1 MLLNSYMLE
10 FALGVNKSLKIS
22 KEDIL
27 NDYYLINESRNIS
40 LIGRKEVFMGRAKF
54 GVFGDG
60 KELPQ
65 IAMSKFFNN
74 GDFRSG
80 YYRDQTFMMAID
92 QLDSNQFFAQ
102 LYAHTDIN
110 FDPHSGGRQMNCHF
124 GTRMLN
130 AQGDWKTLT
139 DIKNSASDVS
149 CVSGQMPRI
158 VGLGYASKL
167 FRNNNDLSDMHNFSI
182 NGNEVIFGTIG
193 DASTSEGHFWE
204 SINACGV
211 LQIPVVMSIWDDGY
225 GISVPSEY
233 HTTRNDLSKVLSG
246 FQRSSKKENGFE
258 IFTVK
263 AWDYEGLL
271 NAYSSAV
278 NFARK
283 EHVPSIIHVKDVTQP
298 QGHTTSGSHERYKSK
313 ERLQWEKDFCCIK
326 RMRSWIIKNNIA
338 DNKELDKIEKKA
350 LEKAKLARDI
360 SWKAYRKPIE
370 EDLSNAVAII
380 TRVAQNSPK
389 NKMEII
395 KIREDLSKTLQPI
408 KSDIYRSLKLV
419 QRVIRSENNIAKSY
433 LLNLISEFEKKY
445 FNHYSSHLYSESK
458 NSVSHISEVK
468 PTYDK
473 KSKLVDGREVINK
486 FFDITFKNN
495 PLVFAVGEDVG
506 MIGGVNQGFAGIQE
520 KYGKLR
526 ITDTGIRESSI
537 IGQGIGAAMRGLR
550 PIVEIQYL
558 DYVYWAIQTL
568 SDDLSTLHYRTKGGQ
583 KAPVI
588 IRTRG
593 HRLEGIWHS
602 GSPLGTLI
610 NSLRGIN
617 ILVPRNFV
625 EASGMYNTLLASDE
639 PGIIIEPLNAYRLKE
654 NLPNNLE
661 KVSVEF
667 GIPQIIRG
675 GTDITIVTYGS
686 MCRIV
691 LETATQLQEVGISC
705 EVIDVRTL
713 LPFDKKKVI
722 LESIKKTNRVV
733 FADEDV
739 SGGASAYMM
748 QSVIENQE
756 AYFHLD
762 SKPITIH
769 SKDHRPAY
777 STDGDYF
784 SKPNCE
790 EIFDKIYGLFNELN
804 PKAYPHLS

>member
-1 MLLNSYMLE
+1 MIESSLLID
-10 FALGVNKSLKIS
+10 KSLKIS
-22 KEDIL
+22 KEEML
-27 NDYYLINESRNIS
+27 NDYYLINESRNLS

-65 IAMSKFFNN
+65 IAMSKFFKN

-92 QLDSNQFFAQ
+92 QLNANQFFAQ

-110 FDPHSGGRQMNCHF
+110 FDPHSGGRQMNNHF

-130 AQGDWKTLT
+130 SSGKWKTLT
-139 DIKNSASDVS
+139 DMKNSASDVS

-167 FRNNNDLSDMHNFSI
+167 YRENKDLGKMHNFSI

-211 LQIPVVMSIWDDGY
+211 LQLPVVMSIWDDGY

-246 FQRSSKKENGFE
+246 FQRSSKNENGFE
-258 IFTVK
+258 LITVK

-271 NAYSSAV
+271 KAYSKAV
-278 NFARK
+278 KFAR
-283 EHVPSIIHVKDVTQP
+283 EDHVPSIIHVKEVTQP

-313 ERLQWEKDFCCIK
+313 ERLKWEEDFCCIK
-326 RMRSWIIKNNIA
+326 KMREWILKNKISDKETL
-338 DNKELDKIEKKA
+338 DNIEKKA
-350 LEKAKLARDI
+350 EEKAKNIRDK
-360 SWKAYRKPIE
+360 SWKDYRKNIE
-370 EDLSNAVAII
+370 DDFGDAMAII

-389 NKMEII
+389 NKKEII
-395 KIREDLSKTLQPI
+395 QVRDELSNTLQPI
-408 KSDIYRSLKLV
+408 KADIFKSLKFV
-419 QRVIRSENNIAKSY
+419 QRIIRTENNLAKPY
-433 LLNLISEFEKKY
+433 LLNLLKELEIKY
-445 FNHYSSHLYSESK
+445 KDQYSSHLYSESDESVK
-458 NSVSHISEVK
+458 NIDEIK

-473 KSKLVDGREVINK
+473 KPKLIDGREIINN
-486 FFDITFKNN
+486 FFNITFKNN

-520 KYGKLR
+520 KFGKLR

-602 GSPLGTLI
+602 GSPMGTLI

-617 ILVPRNFV
+617 VLVPRNFV
-625 EASGMYNTLLASDE
+625 DASGMYNTLLQSDE

-654 NLPNNLE
+654 NLPNNLDQ
-661 KVSVEF
+661 VRVEF
-667 GIPQIIRG
+667 GVPEVLMKG
-675 GTDITIVTYGS
+675 NDITIVTYGS

-691 LETATQLQEVGISC
+691 SEAAIQLSQIGISC

-713 LPFDKKKVI
+713 LPFDKKGII

-748 QSVIENQE
+748 QSVLENQD
-756 AYFHLD
+756 AYFYLD

-790 EIFDKIYGLFNELN
+790 LIFDKVYDLFNELD
-804 PKAYPHLS
+804 PKAYPPLR

>member
-1 MLLNSYMLE
+1 MIESNL
-10 FALGVNKSLKIS
+10 FIDKSLKVS
-22 KEDIL
+22 KEEIL
-27 NDYYLINESRNIS
+27 NDYYLINESRNLS

-65 IAMSKFFNN
+65 IAMSKFFRN

-92 QLDSNQFFAQ
+92 QLNANQFFAQ
-102 LYAHTDIN
+102 LYAHTDVN

-130 AQGDWKTLT
+130 SSGNWKTLT
-139 DIKNSASDVS
+139 DMKNSASDVS

-167 FRNNNDLSDMHNFSI
+167 YRENKDLGQMHNFSI

-246 FQRSSKKENGFE
+246 FQRSSKNENGFE
-258 IFTVK
+258 LITVK

-271 NAYSSAV
+271 KAYSKAV
-278 NFARK
+278 KVAR
-283 EHVPSIIHVKDVTQP
+283 EDHVPSIIHVKEVTQP

-313 ERLQWEKDFCCIK
+313 ERLKWEEDFCCIK
-326 RMRSWIIKNNIA
+326 KMREWILKNKISDKLTL
-338 DNKELDKIEKKA
+338 DNIEKKA
-350 LEKAKLARDI
+350 EERVKKIRDK
-360 SWKAYRKPIE
+360 SWKDYRKNIE
-370 EDLSNAVAII
+370 DDFGDAMTII

-389 NKMEII
+389 NKKEII
-395 KIREDLSKTLQPI
+395 QVRDELSNTLQPI
-408 KSDIYRSLKLV
+408 KADIFKSLKFV
-419 QRVIRSENNIAKSY
+419 QRIIRTENNLAKPY
-433 LLNLISEFEKKY
+433 LLSLINELEIKY
-445 FNHYSSHLYSESK
+445 KDQYSSHLYSESDKSVK
-458 NSVSHISEVK
+458 NIGEIK

-473 KSKLVDGREVINK
+473 KPKLIDGREIINN
-486 FFDITFKNN
+486 FFNITFKNN

-520 KYGKLR
+520 KFGKLR

-602 GSPLGTLI
+602 GSPMGTLI

-617 ILVPRNFV
+617 VLVPRNFV
-625 EASGMYNTLLASDE
+625 DASGMYNTLLQSDE

-654 NLPNNLE
+654 NLPNNLDQ
-661 KVSVEF
+661 VRVEF
-667 GIPQIIRG
+667 GIPEVLMKG
-675 GTDITIVTYGS
+675 NDITIVTYGS

-691 LETATQLQEVGISC
+691 SEAAIQLSQIGISC

-713 LPFDKKKVI
+713 LPFDKKGII

-748 QSVIENQE
+748 QSVLENQD
-756 AYFHLD
+756 AYFYLD

-790 EIFDKIYGLFNELN
+790 LIFDKVYDLFNELD
-804 PKAYPHLS
+804 PKAYPPLR

>member
-1 MLLNSYMLE
+1 MIESNL
-10 FALGVNKSLKIS
+10 FIDKSLKVS
-22 KEDIL
+22 KEEIL
-27 NDYYLINESRNIS
+27 NDYYLINESRNLS

-65 IAMSKFFNN
+65 IAMSKFFKN

-92 QLDSNQFFAQ
+92 QLNGNQFFAQ
-102 LYAHTDIN
+102 LYAHTDLD
-110 FDPHSGGRQMNCHF
+110 FDPHSGGRQMNNHF

-130 AQGDWKTLT
+130 SSGNWKTLT
-139 DIKNSASDVS
+139 DMKNSASDVS

-167 FRNNNDLSDMHNFSI
+167 YRENKDLSQMHNFSN

-211 LQIPVVMSIWDDGY
+211 LQLPVVMSIWDDGY

-246 FQRSSKKENGFE
+246 FQRSSKNENGFE
-258 IFTVK
+258 LITVK

-271 NAYSSAV
+271 KAYSKAV
-278 NFARK
+278 KFAR
-283 EHVPSIIHVKDVTQP
+283 EDHVPSIIHVKEVTQP

-313 ERLQWEKDFCCIK
+313 ERLKWEEDFCCIK
-326 RMRSWIIKNNIA
+326 KMREWILKNKISDKETL
-338 DNKELDKIEKKA
+338 DNIEKKA
-350 LEKAKLARDI
+350 EEKAKNIRDK
-360 SWKAYRKPIE
+360 SWKDYRKNIE
-370 EDLSNAVAII
+370 DDFGDAMAII

-389 NKMEII
+389 NKKEII
-395 KIREDLSKTLQPI
+395 QVRDELSNTLQPI
-408 KSDIYRSLKLV
+408 KADIFKSLKFV
-419 QRVIRSENNIAKSY
+419 QRIIRTENNLAKPY
-433 LLNLISEFEKKY
+433 LLNLINELEIKY
-445 FNHYSSHLYSESK
+445 KDQYSSHLYSESDKSVK
-458 NSVSHISEVK
+458 NIGEIK

-473 KSKLVDGREVINK
+473 KPKLIDGREIINN
-486 FFDITFKNN
+486 FFNITFKNN

-602 GSPLGTLI
+602 GSPMGTLI

-617 ILVPRNFV
+617 VLVPRNFV
-625 EASGMYNTLLASDE
+625 EASGMYNTLLQSDE

-654 NLPNNLE
+654 NLPNNLDQ
-661 KVSVEF
+661 VRVEF
-667 GIPQIIRG
+667 GVPEVLMKG
-675 GTDITIVTYGS
+675 SDITIVTYGS

-691 LETATQLQEVGISC
+691 SEAAIQLSQIGISC

-713 LPFDKKKVI
+713 LPFDKKGII

-748 QSVIENQE
+748 QSVLENQD
-756 AYFHLD
+756 AYFYLD

-790 EIFDKIYGLFNELN
+790 LIFDKVYDLFNELD
-804 PKAYPHLS
+804 PKAYPPLR

>member
-1 MLLNSYMLE
+1 
-10 FALGVNKSLKIS
+10 
-22 KEDIL
+22 
-27 NDYYLINESRNIS
+27 
-40 LIGRKEVFMGRAKF
+40 MGRAKF

-65 IAMSKFFNN
+65 IAMSKFFRN

-92 QLDSNQFFAQ
+92 QLNANQFFAQ
-102 LYAHTDIN
+102 LYAHTDVN

-130 AQGDWKTLT
+130 SSGNWKTLT
-139 DIKNSASDVS
+139 DMKNSASDVS

-167 FRNNNDLSDMHNFSI
+167 YRENKDLGQMHNFSI

-246 FQRSSKKENGFE
+246 FQRSSKNENGFE
-258 IFTVK
+258 LITVK

-271 NAYSSAV
+271 KAYSKAV
-278 NFARK
+278 KVAR
-283 EHVPSIIHVKDVTQP
+283 EDHVPSIIHVKEVTQP

-313 ERLQWEKDFCCIK
+313 ERLKWEEDFCCIK
-326 RMRSWIIKNNIA
+326 KMREWILKNKISDKVTL
-338 DNKELDKIEKKA
+338 DNIEKKA
-350 LEKAKLARDI
+350 EERVKNIRDK
-360 SWKAYRKPIE
+360 SWKDYRKNIE
-370 EDLSNAVAII
+370 DDFGDAMTII

-389 NKMEII
+389 NKKEII
-395 KIREDLSKTLQPI
+395 QVRDELSNTLQPI
-408 KSDIYRSLKLV
+408 KADIFKSLKFV
-419 QRVIRSENNIAKSY
+419 QRIIRTENNLAKPY
-433 LLNLISEFEKKY
+433 LLNLINELEIKY
-445 FNHYSSHLYSESK
+445 KDQYSSHLYSESDKSVK
-458 NSVSHISEVK
+458 NIGEIK

-473 KSKLVDGREVINK
+473 KPKLIDGREIINN
-486 FFDITFKNN
+486 FFNITFKNN

-520 KYGKLR
+520 KFGKLR

-602 GSPLGTLI
+602 GSPMGTLI

-617 ILVPRNFV
+617 VLVPRNFV
-625 EASGMYNTLLASDE
+625 DASGMYNTLLQSDE

-654 NLPNNLE
+654 NLPNNLDQ
-661 KVSVEF
+661 VRVEF
-667 GIPQIIRG
+667 GIPEVLMKG
-675 GTDITIVTYGS
+675 NDITIVTYGS

-691 LETATQLQEVGISC
+691 SEAAIQLSQIGISC

-713 LPFDKKKVI
+713 LPFDKKGII

-748 QSVIENQE
+748 QSVLENHD
-756 AYFHLD
+756 AYFYLD

-790 EIFDKIYGLFNELN
+790 LIFDKVYDLFNELD
-804 PKAYPHLS
+804 PKAYPPLR

>member
-1 MLLNSYMLE
+1 MIESNL
-10 FALGVNKSLKIS
+10 FVDKSLKIS
-22 KEDIL
+22 KEEIL
-27 NDYYLINESRNIS
+27 QDYYLINESRHLS

-92 QLDSNQFFAQ
+92 QLNANQFFAQ

-130 AQGDWKTLT
+130 SSGDWKTLT
-139 DIKNSASDVS
+139 DMKNSASDVS

-167 FRNNNDLSDMHNFSI
+167 YRENKDLGQMQNFSI

-258 IFTVK
+258 LFTVK

-271 NAYSSAV
+271 KAYSKAV
-278 NFARK
+278 KVAR
-283 EHVPSIIHVKDVTQP
+283 EDHVPSIIHVKDVTQP

-313 ERLQWEKDFCCIK
+313 ERLEWEKDFCCIK
-326 RMRSWIIKNNIA
+326 KMREWILENKISDAKSL
-338 DNKELDKIEKKA
+338 DNIEKKA
-350 LEKAKLARDI
+350 EEKVKNIRDK
-360 SWKAYRKPIE
+360 SWKDYRKNIE
-370 EDLSNAVAII
+370 EDFNDAIAII

-389 NKMEII
+389 NKKEII
-395 KIREDLSKTLQPI
+395 EVRDNLSNTLQPI
-408 KSDIYRSLKLV
+408 KADVFKSLKFI
-419 QRVIRSENNIAKSY
+419 QRIIRTENNLAKPY
-433 LLNLISEFEKKY
+433 LLNLINELEKKY
-445 FNHYSSHLYSESK
+445 NDQYSSHLYSESLESVK
-458 NSVSHISEVK
+458 NIKEIE
-468 PTYDK
+468 PTYDNNP
-473 KSKLVDGREVINK
+473 KLVDGREIINN
-486 FFDITFKNN
+486 FFDTTFKNN

-568 SDDLSTLHYRTKGGQ
+568 SDDLSTLQYRTKGGQ

-602 GSPLGTLI
+602 GSPMGTLI

-617 ILVPRNFV
+617 VLVPRNFV
-625 EASGMYNTLLASDE
+625 EASGMYNTLLQSDE

-654 NLPNNLE
+654 NLPNNLD
-661 KVSVEF
+661 KVRVEF
-667 GIPQIIRG
+667 GVPEVLIKG
-675 GTDITIVTYGS
+675 NDITIVTYGS

-691 LETATQLQEVGISC
+691 SEVAVQLSQIGISC
-705 EVIDVRTL
+705 EVIDARTL
-713 LPFDKKKVI
+713 LPFDKKGII

-748 QSVIENQE
+748 QSVLENQD
-756 AYFHLD
+756 AYFYLD

-790 EIFDKIYGLFNELN
+790 LIFDRVYDLFNELD
-804 PKAYPHLS
+804 PKAFPPLK

>member
-1 MLLNSYMLE
+1 MIETNL
-10 FALGVNKSLKIS
+10 FIDKSLKIS
-22 KEDIL
+22 KEEIL
-27 NDYYLINESRNIS
+27 NDYYLINESRHLS
-40 LIGRKEVFMGRAKF
+40 LTGRKEVFMGRAKF

-65 IAMSKFFNN
+65 IAMSKFFRN

-92 QLDSNQFFAQ
+92 LVNANQFFAQ
-102 LYAHTDIN
+102 LYAHTDIQ
-110 FDPHSGGRQMNCHF
+110 FDPHSAGRQMNCHF

-130 AQGDWKTLT
+130 SSGKWKTLT
-139 DIKNSASDVS
+139 DLKNSASDIS
-149 CVSGQMPRI
+149 CVSGQLPRL

-167 FRNNNDLSDMHNFSI
+167 YRNNKNLSGMENFSI

-211 LQIPVVMSIWDDGY
+211 LQLPVVMAIWDDGY

-258 IFTVK
+258 LFTVK

-271 NAYSSAV
+271 KAYSKAV
-278 NFARK
+278 KVAR
-283 EHVPSIIHVKDVTQP
+283 EDHVPSIIHVKEVTQP

-313 ERLQWEKDFCCIK
+313 DRLQWEKDFCCIK
-326 RMRSWIIKNNIA
+326 KMREWIL
-338 DNKELDKIEKKA
+338 DNKISSEDVLDKIEKKA
-350 LEKAKLARDI
+350 EDKAKTTRDK
-360 SWKAYRKPIE
+360 SWKDYRLDIE
-370 EDLSNAVAII
+370 SDLSDALTII

-389 NKMEII
+389 NKKEII
-395 KIREDLSKTLQPI
+395 QVRDELSNTLQPI
-408 KSDIYRSLKLV
+408 KADIFKSLKFI
-419 QRVIRSENNIAKSY
+419 QRIIRTENNLAKPY
-433 LLNLISEFEKKY
+433 LINLIKELELKY
-445 FNHYSSHLYSESK
+445 SDQYSSHLYSESDESIINIK
-458 NSVSHISEVK
+458 EIK
-468 PTYDK
+468 PTYDREP
-473 KSKLVDGREVINK
+473 KLVDGREVINN
-486 FFDITFKNN
+486 FFNITFEKN

-506 MIGGVNQGFAGIQE
+506 MIGGVNQGFAGIQ
-520 KYGKLR
+520 KKFGKLR

-568 SDDLSTLHYRTKGGQ
+568 SDDLSTLHYRTRGGQ

-602 GSPLGTLI
+602 GSPMGTLI

-617 ILVPRNFV
+617 VLVPRNFV
-625 EASGMYNTLLASDE
+625 EASGMYNTLLESDE

-654 NLPNNLE
+654 NLPNNLD
-661 KVSVEF
+661 KIKVEF
-667 GIPQIIRG
+667 GVPEVLSKG
-675 GTDITIVTYGS
+675 NDITIVTYGS

-691 LETATQLQEVGISC
+691 SEAALQLSQIGISC

-713 LPFDKKKVI
+713 LPFDKKNVI
-722 LESIKKTNRVV
+722 LDSIKKTNRVV

-748 QSVIENQE
+748 QAVLENQD
-756 AYFHLD
+756 AYFYLD

-790 EIFDKIYGLFNELN
+790 LIFDKIYEIFNELN
-804 PKAYPHLS
+804 PRAYPTLK

>member
-1 MLLNSYMLE
+1 MFKFDIN
-10 FALGVNKSLKIS
+10 VNKSLKIS
-22 KEDIL
+22 KKDIL

-65 IAMSKFFNN
+65 IAMSKFFQN

-102 LYAHTDIN
+102 LYAHTDTS

-130 AQGDWKTLT
+130 EKGDWKTLT
-139 DIKNSASDVS
+139 DMKNSASDVS

-167 FRNNNDLSDMHNFSI
+167 FRSNKELSQMHNFSN

-246 FQRSSKKENGFE
+246 FQRSSKNDKGFE
-258 IFTVK
+258 LFTVK
-263 AWDYEGLL
+263 AWDYQGLL
-271 NAYSSAV
+271 NAYSKAV
-278 NFARK
+278 KFAR
-283 EHVPSIIHVKDVTQP
+283 EDHVPSIIHVKEVTQP

-326 RMRSWIIKNNIA
+326 KMREWIIENKISDNN
-338 DNKELDKIEKKA
+338 ELDKIEKRA
-350 LEKAKLARDI
+350 LDNAKSARDT
-360 SWKAYRKPIE
+360 SWKQYREPIE
-370 EDLSNAVAII
+370 QDLNDANAII

-395 KIREDLSKTLQPI
+395 RERENMLNTLQPL
-408 KSDIYRSLKLV
+408 KSDIFKSLKFV
-419 QRVIRSENNIAKSY
+419 QRIIRSENNIAKGY
-433 LLNLISEFEKKY
+433 LLNLINELEKKY
-445 FNHYSSHLYSESK
+445 FNHYSSHLYSESQMSVK
-458 NSVSHISEVK
+458 NIKEVR

-473 KSKLVDGREVINK
+473 ESNLIDGREIINN
-486 FFDITFKNN
+486 FFDITFNNN

-506 MIGGVNQGFAGIQE
+506 MIGGVNQGFAGIQK
-520 KYGKLR
+520 KYGDLR

-625 EASGMYNTLLASDE
+625 EAAGMYNTLLLSDE
-639 PGIIIEPLNAYRLKE
+639 PGIIIEPLNSYRLKE
-654 NLPNNLE
+654 NLPNNLD

-667 GIPQIIRG
+667 GVPEVIKNG
-675 GTDITIVTYGS
+675 NDITIVTYGS

-691 LETATQLQEVGISC
+691 LEASKQLEEVGISC

-713 LPFDKKKVI
+713 LPFDKTNKI
-722 LESIKKTNRVV
+722 QDSIKKTNRVV

-739 SGGASAYMM
+739 SGGASAFMM
-748 QSVIENQE
+748 QSVLENQDG
-756 AYFHLD
+756 YFYLD

-790 EIFDKIYGLFNELN
+790 EIFDKVYRLFNELN
-804 PKAYPHLS
+804 PKAYPSLN

>member
-1 MLLNSYMLE
+1 MIESNL
-10 FALGVNKSLKIS
+10 FIDKSLKVS
-22 KEDIL
+22 KEEIL
-27 NDYYLINESRNIS
+27 NDYYLINESRNLS

-65 IAMSKFFNN
+65 IAMSKFFRN

-92 QLDSNQFFAQ
+92 QLNANQFFAQ
-102 LYAHTDIN
+102 LYAHTDVN

-130 AQGDWKTLT
+130 SSGNWKTLT
-139 DIKNSASDVS
+139 DMKNSASDVS

-167 FRNNNDLSDMHNFSI
+167 YRENKDLGQMHNFSI

-246 FQRSSKKENGFE
+246 FQRSSKNENGFE
-258 IFTVK
+258 LITVK

-271 NAYSSAV
+271 KAYSKAV
-278 NFARK
+278 KVAR
-283 EHVPSIIHVKDVTQP
+283 EDHVPSIIHVKEVTQP

-313 ERLQWEKDFCCIK
+313 ERLKWEEDFCCIK
-326 RMRSWIIKNNIA
+326 KMREWILKNKISDKVTL
-338 DNKELDKIEKKA
+338 DNIEKKA
-350 LEKAKLARDI
+350 EERVKNIRDK
-360 SWKAYRKPIE
+360 SWKDYRKNIE
-370 EDLSNAVAII
+370 DDFGDAMTII

-389 NKMEII
+389 NKKEII
-395 KIREDLSKTLQPI
+395 QVRDELSNTLQPI
-408 KSDIYRSLKLV
+408 KADIFKSLKFV
-419 QRVIRSENNIAKSY
+419 QRIIRTENNLAKPY
-433 LLNLISEFEKKY
+433 LLNLINELEIKY
-445 FNHYSSHLYSESK
+445 KDQYSSHLYSESDKSVK
-458 NSVSHISEVK
+458 NIGEIK

-473 KSKLVDGREVINK
+473 KPKLIDGREIINN
-486 FFDITFKNN
+486 FFNITFKNN

-520 KYGKLR
+520 KFGKLR

-602 GSPLGTLI
+602 GSPMGTLI

-617 ILVPRNFV
+617 VLVPRNFV
-625 EASGMYNTLLASDE
+625 DASGMYNTLLQSDE

-654 NLPNNLE
+654 NLPNNLDQ
-661 KVSVEF
+661 VRVEF
-667 GIPQIIRG
+667 GIPEVLMKG
-675 GTDITIVTYGS
+675 NDITIVTYGS

-691 LETATQLQEVGISC
+691 SEAAIQLSQIGISC

-713 LPFDKKKVI
+713 LPFDKKGII

-748 QSVIENQE
+748 QSVLENHD
-756 AYFHLD
+756 AYFYLD

-790 EIFDKIYGLFNELN
+790 LIFDKVYDLFNELD
-804 PKAYPHLS
+804 PKAYPPLR

>member
-1 MLLNSYMLE
+1 MIESNL
-10 FALGVNKSLKIS
+10 FIDKSLKIS
-22 KEDIL
+22 KEEIL
-27 NDYYLINESRNIS
+27 NDYYLINESRNLS

-65 IAMSKFFNN
+65 IAMSKFFRN

-92 QLDSNQFFAQ
+92 QLNANQFFAQ
-102 LYAHTDIN
+102 LYAHTDVN

-130 AQGDWKTLT
+130 SSGNWKTLT
-139 DIKNSASDVS
+139 DMKNSASDVS

-167 FRNNNDLSDMHNFSI
+167 YRENKDLGQMHNFSI

-246 FQRSSKKENGFE
+246 FQRSSKNENGFE
-258 IFTVK
+258 LITVK

-271 NAYSSAV
+271 KAYSKAV
-278 NFARK
+278 KVAR
-283 EHVPSIIHVKDVTQP
+283 EDHVPSIIHVKEVTQP

-313 ERLQWEKDFCCIK
+313 ERLKWEEDFCCIK
-326 RMRSWIIKNNIA
+326 KMREWILKNKISDKLTL
-338 DNKELDKIEKKA
+338 DNIEKKA
-350 LEKAKLARDI
+350 EERVKKIRDK
-360 SWKAYRKPIE
+360 SWKDYRKNIE
-370 EDLSNAVAII
+370 DDFGDAMTII

-389 NKMEII
+389 NKKEII
-395 KIREDLSKTLQPI
+395 QVRDELSNTLQPI
-408 KSDIYRSLKLV
+408 KADIFKSLKFV
-419 QRVIRSENNIAKSY
+419 QRIIRTENNLAKPY
-433 LLNLISEFEKKY
+433 LLNLINELEIKY
-445 FNHYSSHLYSESK
+445 KDQYSSHLYSESDKSVK
-458 NSVSHISEVK
+458 NIGEIK

-473 KSKLVDGREVINK
+473 KPKLIDGREIINN
-486 FFDITFKNN
+486 FFNITFKNN

-520 KYGKLR
+520 KFGKLR

-602 GSPLGTLI
+602 GSPMGTLI

-617 ILVPRNFV
+617 VLVPRNFV
-625 EASGMYNTLLASDE
+625 DASGMYNTLLQSDE

-654 NLPNNLE
+654 NLPNNLDQ
-661 KVSVEF
+661 VRVEF
-667 GIPQIIRG
+667 GIPEVLMKG
-675 GTDITIVTYGS
+675 NDITIVTYGS

-691 LETATQLQEVGISC
+691 SEAAIQLSQIGISC

-713 LPFDKKKVI
+713 LPFDKKGII

-748 QSVIENQE
+748 QSVLEKQD
-756 AYFHLD
+756 AYFYLD

-790 EIFDKIYGLFNELN
+790 LIFDKVYDLFNELD
-804 PKAYPHLS
+804 PKAYPPLR

>member
-1 MLLNSYMLE
+1 MIDSNLT
-10 FALGVNKSLKIS
+10 VNKSLKIS
-22 KEDIL
+22 KEEIL
-27 NDYYLINESRNIS
+27 KDYYLINESRNLS

-65 IAMSKFFNN
+65 IAMSKFFKN

-92 QLDSNQFFAQ
+92 QLNASQFFAQ
-102 LYAHTDIN
+102 LYAHADIN

-130 AQGDWKTLT
+130 DNGDWKTQT
-139 DIKNSASDVS
+139 DMKNSASDIS

-167 FRNNNDLSDMHNFSI
+167 YRENKNLSNMPNFSI

-211 LQIPVVMSIWDDGY
+211 LQIPVIMSIWDDGY

-246 FQRSSKKENGFE
+246 FQRSSNKENGFE
-258 IFTVK
+258 LFTVK
-263 AWDYEGLL
+263 AWDYVGLL
-271 NAYSSAV
+271 DAYSKAEKL
-278 NFARK
+278 ARN

-313 ERLQWEKDFCCIK
+313 ERLQWEEDFCCIK
-326 RMRSWIIKNNIA
+326 KMREWIIENNFSN
-338 DNKELDKIEKKA
+338 NKELDEIEKNA
-350 LEKAKLARDI
+350 LNKSKELRDK
-360 SWKAYRKPIE
+360 SWKNYRKSIE
-370 EDLSNAVAII
+370 GDLNDAMVIL
-380 TRVAQNSPK
+380 TRIAQNSPK
-389 NKMEII
+389 NKKEII
-395 KIREDLSKTLQPI
+395 DVRDQLSKTIQPL
-408 KSDIYRSLKLV
+408 KSDIFKSLKYA
-419 QRVIRSENNIAKSY
+419 QRIIRNENNISKNY
-433 LLNLISEFEKKY
+433 LLNLIEELKNKY
-445 FNHYSSHLYSESK
+445 KIQYSSHLYSES
-458 NSVSHISEVK
+458 NFSVDKIKEVK
-468 PTYDK
+468 PLYPTQN
-473 KSKLVDGREVINK
+473 KLVDGREVINK
-486 FFDITFKNN
+486 FFDITFSNN

-506 MIGGVNQGFAGIQE
+506 AIGGVNQGFAGIQK

-537 IGQGIGAAMRGLR
+537 IGQGIGAALRGLR

-558 DYVYWAIQTL
+558 DYVYWALQTL
-568 SDDLSTLHYRTKGGQ
+568 SDDLSTLQYRTKGGQ

-602 GSPLGTLI
+602 GSPMGTLI

-625 EASGMYNTLLASDE
+625 EASGMYNTLLLSDE
-639 PGIIIEPLNAYRLKE
+639 PGIVIEPLNAYRLKE
-654 NLPNNLE
+654 NLPENLDN
-661 KVSVEF
+661 VAVEF
-667 GIPQIIRG
+667 GVPEILREG
-675 GTDITIVTYGS
+675 KDITVVTYGS
-686 MCRIV
+686 MCKIV
-691 LETATQLQEVGISC
+691 LEAASQLNEIGISC
-705 EVIDVRTL
+705 EIIDVRSL
-713 LPFDKKKVI
+713 IPFDKNKMIV
-722 LESIKKTNRVV
+722 ESIKKTNRVV

-748 QSVIENQE
+748 QSVIENQD
-756 AYFHLD
+756 AYFYLD
-762 SKPITIH
+762 SKPLTIH
-769 SKDHRPAY
+769 SNDHRPAY

-790 EIFDKIYGLFNELN
+790 SVFEKIYLLFNELN
-804 PKAYPHLS
+804 PKAFPSLN

>member
-1 MLLNSYMLE
+1 MIESNL
-10 FALGVNKSLKIS
+10 FIDKSLKLS
-22 KEDIL
+22 KEEIL
-27 NDYYLINESRNIS
+27 NDYYLINESRNLS

-65 IAMSKFFNN
+65 IAMSKFFRN

-92 QLDSNQFFAQ
+92 QLNANQFFAQ
-102 LYAHTDIN
+102 LYAHTDVN

-130 AQGDWKTLT
+130 SSGNWKTLT
-139 DIKNSASDVS
+139 DMKNSASDVS

-167 FRNNNDLSDMHNFSI
+167 YRENKDLGQMHNFSI

-246 FQRSSKKENGFE
+246 FQRSSKDENGFE
-258 IFTVK
+258 LITVK

-271 NAYSSAV
+271 KAYSKAV
-278 NFARK
+278 KVAR
-283 EHVPSIIHVKDVTQP
+283 EDHVPSIIHVKEVTQP

-313 ERLQWEKDFCCIK
+313 ERLKWEEDFCCIK
-326 RMRSWIIKNNIA
+326 KMREWILKNKIA
-338 DNKELDKIEKKA
+338 DKVTLDNIEKKA
-350 LEKAKLARDI
+350 EEKVKNTRDK
-360 SWKAYRKPIE
+360 SWKDYRKNIE
-370 EDLSNAVAII
+370 DDYSDAIAII

-389 NKMEII
+389 NKKEII
-395 KIREDLSKTLQPI
+395 KVRDELSNTLQPL
-408 KSDIYRSLKLV
+408 KADIFKSLKFV
-419 QRVIRSENNIAKSY
+419 QRIIRTENNLAKPY
-433 LLNLISEFEKKY
+433 LLNLINELEIKY
-445 FNHYSSHLYSESK
+445 KDQYSSHLYSESDKSVK
-458 NSVSHISEVK
+458 NIGEIK

-473 KSKLVDGREVINK
+473 KPKLIDGREIINN
-486 FFDITFKNN
+486 FFNITFKNN

-520 KYGKLR
+520 KFGKLR

-602 GSPLGTLI
+602 GSPMGTLI

-617 ILVPRNFV
+617 VLVPRNFV
-625 EASGMYNTLLASDE
+625 DASGMYNTLLQSDE

-654 NLPNNLE
+654 NLPNNLDQ
-661 KVSVEF
+661 VRVEF
-667 GIPQIIRG
+667 GIPEVLMKG
-675 GTDITIVTYGS
+675 NDITIVTYGS

-691 LETATQLQEVGISC
+691 SEAAIQLSQIGISC

-713 LPFDKKKVI
+713 LPFDKKGII

-748 QSVIENQE
+748 QSVLENQD
-756 AYFHLD
+756 AYFYLD

-790 EIFDKIYGLFNELN
+790 LIFDKVYDLFNEID
-804 PKAYPHLS
+804 PKAYPPLR

>member
-1 MLLNSYMLE
+1 MIESGLLID
-10 FALGVNKSLKIS
+10 KSLKIS
-22 KEDIL
+22 KEEML
-27 NDYYLINESRNIS
+27 NDYYLINESRNLS

-65 IAMSKFFNN
+65 IAMSKFFKN

-92 QLDSNQFFAQ
+92 QLNANQFFAQ

-110 FDPHSGGRQMNCHF
+110 FDPHSGGRQMNNHF

-130 AQGDWKTLT
+130 SSGNWKTLT
-139 DIKNSASDVS
+139 DMKNSASDVS

-167 FRNNNDLSDMHNFSI
+167 YRENKDLGQMHNFSI

-211 LQIPVVMSIWDDGY
+211 LQLPVVMSIWDDGY

-246 FQRSSKKENGFE
+246 FQRSSKDENGFE
-258 IFTVK
+258 LITVK

-271 NAYSSAV
+271 KAYSKAV
-278 NFARK
+278 TFAR
-283 EHVPSIIHVKDVTQP
+283 EDHVPSIIHVKEVTQP

-313 ERLQWEKDFCCIK
+313 ERLKWEEDFCCIK
-326 RMRSWIIKNNIA
+326 KMREWILKNKISDKETL
-338 DNKELDKIEKKA
+338 DNIEKRAK
-350 LEKAKLARDI
+350 EKAKNIRDK
-360 SWKAYRKPIE
+360 SWKDYRKNIE
-370 EDLSNAVAII
+370 DDFGDAVAII

-389 NKMEII
+389 NKKEII
-395 KIREDLSKTLQPI
+395 QVRDDLSNTLQPI
-408 KSDIYRSLKLV
+408 KADIFKSLKFV
-419 QRVIRSENNIAKSY
+419 QRIIRTENNLAKPY
-433 LLNLISEFEKKY
+433 LLNLIKELEIKY
-445 FNHYSSHLYSESK
+445 KDQYSSHLYSESDESTK
-458 NSVSHISEVK
+458 NIGEIK

-473 KSKLVDGREVINK
+473 KPKLIDGREIINN
-486 FFDITFKNN
+486 FFNITFKNN

-520 KYGKLR
+520 KFGKLR

-602 GSPLGTLI
+602 GSPMGTLI

-617 ILVPRNFV
+617 VLVPRNFV
-625 EASGMYNTLLASDE
+625 DASGMYNTLLQSDE

-654 NLPNNLE
+654 NLPNNLDE
-661 KVSVEF
+661 VTIEF
-667 GIPQIIRG
+667 GVPDVLMKG
-675 GTDITIVTYGS
+675 NDITIVTYGS
-686 MCRIV
+686 MCRVVSEAAI
-691 LETATQLQEVGISC
+691 QLSQIGISC

-713 LPFDKKKVI
+713 LPFDKKGI
-722 LESIKKTNRVV
+722 IFESIKKTNRVV

-739 SGGASAYMM
+739 SGGATAYMM
-748 QSVIENQE
+748 QSVLENQD
-756 AYFHLD
+756 AYFYLD

-790 EIFDKIYGLFNELN
+790 LIFDKIYDLFNELD
-804 PKAYPHLS
+804 PKAYPPLR

>member
-1 MLLNSYMLE
+1 MIESGLLID
-10 FALGVNKSLKIS
+10 KSLKIS
-22 KEDIL
+22 KEEML
-27 NDYYLINESRNIS
+27 NDYYLINESRNLS

-65 IAMSKFFNN
+65 IAMSKFFKN

-92 QLDSNQFFAQ
+92 QLNANQFFAQ
-102 LYAHTDIN
+102 LYAHTDVN

-130 AQGDWKTLT
+130 SSGNWKTLT
-139 DIKNSASDVS
+139 DMKNSASDVS

-167 FRNNNDLSDMHNFSI
+167 YRENKDLGQMHNFSI

-211 LQIPVVMSIWDDGY
+211 LQLPVVMSIWDDGY

-246 FQRSSKKENGFE
+246 FQRSSKDENGFE
-258 IFTVK
+258 LITVK

-271 NAYSSAV
+271 KAYSKAV
-278 NFARK
+278 TFAR
-283 EHVPSIIHVKDVTQP
+283 EDHVPSIIHVKEVTQP

-313 ERLQWEKDFCCIK
+313 ERLKWEEDFCCIK
-326 RMRSWIIKNNIA
+326 KMREWILKNKISDKETL
-338 DNKELDKIEKKA
+338 DNIEKRAK
-350 LEKAKLARDI
+350 EKAKNIRDK
-360 SWKAYRKPIE
+360 SWKDYRKNIE
-370 EDLSNAVAII
+370 DDFGDAVAII

-389 NKMEII
+389 NKKEII
-395 KIREDLSKTLQPI
+395 QVRDDLSNTLQPI
-408 KSDIYRSLKLV
+408 KADIFKSLKFV
-419 QRVIRSENNIAKSY
+419 QRIIRTENNLAKPY
-433 LLNLISEFEKKY
+433 LLNLIKELEIKY
-445 FNHYSSHLYSESK
+445 KDQYSSHLYSESDESTK
-458 NSVSHISEVK
+458 NIGEIK

-473 KSKLVDGREVINK
+473 KPKLIDGREIINN
-486 FFDITFKNN
+486 FFNITFKNN

-520 KYGKLR
+520 KFGKLR

-602 GSPLGTLI
+602 GSPMGTLI

-617 ILVPRNFV
+617 VLVPRNFV
-625 EASGMYNTLLASDE
+625 DASGMYNTLLQSDE

-654 NLPNNLE
+654 NLPNNLDQ
-661 KVSVEF
+661 VRVEF
-667 GIPQIIRG
+667 GIPEVLMKG
-675 GTDITIVTYGS
+675 NDITIVTYGS

-691 LETATQLQEVGISC
+691 SEAAIQLSQIGISC

-713 LPFDKKKVI
+713 LPFDKKGII

-748 QSVIENQE
+748 QSVLENHD
-756 AYFHLD
+756 AYFYLD

-790 EIFDKIYGLFNELN
+790 LIFDKVYDLFNELD
-804 PKAYPHLS
+804 PKAYPPLR

>member
-1 MLLNSYMLE
+1 MIDSNLTI
-10 FALGVNKSLKIS
+10 NKSLIIS
-22 KEDIL
+22 KEEIL
-27 NDYYLINESRNIS
+27 KDYYLINESRNLS

-65 IAMSKFFNN
+65 IAMSKFFKN

-92 QLDSNQFFAQ
+92 QLNASQFFAQ
-102 LYAHTDIN
+102 LYAHADIN

-124 GTRMLN
+124 ATRMLN
-130 AQGDWKTLT
+130 DNGDWKTQT
-139 DIKNSASDVS
+139 DMKNSASDIS
-149 CVSGQMPRI
+149 CVSGQIPRI

-167 FRNNNDLSDMHNFSI
+167 YRENKNLSNMPNFSI

-211 LQIPVVMSIWDDGY
+211 LQIPVIMSIWDDGY

-246 FQRSSKKENGFE
+246 FQRSSNKENGFE
-258 IFTVK
+258 LFTVK
-263 AWDYEGLL
+263 AWDYIGLL
-271 NAYSSAV
+271 DAYSKAEKL
-278 NFARK
+278 ARD
-283 EHVPSIIHVKDVTQP
+283 EHVPSIIHVKEVTQP

-313 ERLQWEKDFCCIK
+313 ERLQWEEDFCCIK
-326 RMRSWIIKNNIA
+326 KMREWIIKNNFSN
-338 DNKELDKIEKKA
+338 NKELDEIEKNA
-350 LEKAKLARDI
+350 LDKSKELRDK
-360 SWKAYRKPIE
+360 SWKNYRKSIE
-370 EDLSNAVAII
+370 GDLNDAMVIL
-380 TRVAQNSPK
+380 TRIAQNSPK
-389 NKMEII
+389 NKKEII
-395 KIREDLSKTLQPI
+395 DIRDQLSKTIQPL
-408 KSDIYRSLKLV
+408 KSDIFKSLKYA
-419 QRVIRSENNIAKSY
+419 QRIIRNENNISKNY
-433 LLNLISEFEKKY
+433 LLNLIEELKNKY
-445 FNHYSSHLYSESK
+445 KIQYSSHLYSES
-458 NSVSHISEVK
+458 NFSVDKIKEVK
-468 PTYDK
+468 PLYQTQN
-473 KSKLVDGREVINK
+473 KLVDGREVINK
-486 FFDITFKNN
+486 FFDITFSNN

-506 MIGGVNQGFAGIQE
+506 TIGGVNQGFAGIQK

-537 IGQGIGAAMRGLR
+537 IGQGIGTALRGLR

-558 DYVYWAIQTL
+558 DYVYWALQTL
-568 SDDLSTLHYRTKGGQ
+568 SDDLSTLQYRTKGGQ

-602 GSPLGTLI
+602 GSPMGTLI

-625 EASGMYNTLLASDE
+625 EASGMYNTLLLSDE
-639 PGIIIEPLNAYRLKE
+639 PGIVIEPLNAYRLKE
-654 NLPNNLE
+654 NLPENLD
-661 KVSVEF
+661 KVAVEF
-667 GIPQIIRG
+667 GVPEILRDG
-675 GTDITIVTYGS
+675 KDITIVTYGS
-686 MCRIV
+686 MCKIV
-691 LETATQLQEVGISC
+691 LEAASQLNEIGISC

-713 LPFDKKKVI
+713 IPFDKNKMIV
-722 LESIKKTNRVV
+722 ESIKKTNRVV

-748 QSVIENQE
+748 QSVIENQD
-756 AYFHLD
+756 AYFYLD
-762 SKPITIH
+762 SKPLTIH
-769 SKDHRPAY
+769 SNDHRPAY

-790 EIFDKIYGLFNELN
+790 SVFEKIYLLFNELN
-804 PKAYPHLS
+804 PKAFPSLN

>member
-1 MLLNSYMLE
+1 MIESNL
-10 FALGVNKSLKIS
+10 FVDKSLKIS
-22 KEDIL
+22 KEEIIQ
-27 NDYYLINESRNIS
+27 DYYLINESRHLS

-92 QLDSNQFFAQ
+92 QLNANQFFAQ

-130 AQGDWKTLT
+130 SSGDWKTLT
-139 DIKNSASDVS
+139 DMKNSASDVS

-167 FRNNNDLSDMHNFSI
+167 YRENNDLGKMQNFSI

-258 IFTVK
+258 LFTVK

-271 NAYSSAV
+271 KAYSKAV
-278 NFARK
+278 KVAR
-283 EHVPSIIHVKDVTQP
+283 EDHVPSIIHVKDVTQP

-313 ERLQWEKDFCCIK
+313 ERLEWEKDFCCIK
-326 RMRSWIIKNNIA
+326 KMREWILENKISDAKSL
-338 DNKELDKIEKKA
+338 DNLEKKA
-350 LEKAKLARDI
+350 EEKVKNIRDK
-360 SWKAYRKPIE
+360 SWKDYRKNIE
-370 EDLSNAVAII
+370 EDFNDAIAII

-389 NKMEII
+389 NKKEII
-395 KIREDLSKTLQPI
+395 EVRDNLSNTLQPI
-408 KSDIYRSLKLV
+408 KSDVFKSLKFI
-419 QRVIRSENNIAKSY
+419 QRIIRTENNLAKPY
-433 LLNLISEFEKKY
+433 LLNLINELEKKY
-445 FNHYSSHLYSESK
+445 NDQYSSHLYSESLESVK
-458 NSVSHISEVK
+458 NIKEIK
-468 PTYDK
+468 PTYDNK
-473 KSKLVDGREVINK
+473 PNLVDGREIINK
-486 FFDITFKNN
+486 FFDTTFKNN

-568 SDDLSTLHYRTKGGQ
+568 SDDLSTLQYRTKGGQ

-602 GSPLGTLI
+602 GSPMGTLI

-617 ILVPRNFV
+617 VLVPRNFV
-625 EASGMYNTLLASDE
+625 EASGMYNTLLQSDE

-654 NLPNNLE
+654 NLPNNLD
-661 KVSVEF
+661 KVRVDFGVPEF
-667 GIPQIIRG
+667 LIKGN
-675 GTDITIVTYGS
+675 DITIVTYGS

-691 LETATQLQEVGISC
+691 SEAALQLSQIGISC

-713 LPFDKKKVI
+713 LPFDKNGII

-748 QSVIENQE
+748 QSVLENQD

-790 EIFDKIYGLFNELN
+790 LIFDRVYELFNELD
-804 PKAYPHLS
+804 PKAYPSLK

>member
-1 MLLNSYMLE
+1 MIESNL
-10 FALGVNKSLKIS
+10 FIDKSLKIS
-22 KEDIL
+22 KEEIL
-27 NDYYLINESRNIS
+27 NDYYLINESRILS

-65 IAMSKFFNN
+65 IAMSKFFRN

-80 YYRDQTFMMAID
+80 YYRDQTFMMAIN
-92 QLDSNQFFAQ
+92 QLNANQFFAQ
-102 LYAHTDIN
+102 LYAHTDVN

-130 AQGDWKTLT
+130 SSGNWKTLT
-139 DIKNSASDVS
+139 DMKNSASDVS

-167 FRNNNDLSDMHNFSI
+167 YRENKDLSQMHNFSI

-246 FQRSSKKENGFE
+246 FQRSSKNENGFE
-258 IFTVK
+258 LITVK

-271 NAYSSAV
+271 KAYSKAV
-278 NFARK
+278 KVAR
-283 EHVPSIIHVKDVTQP
+283 EDHVPSIIHVKEVTQP

-313 ERLQWEKDFCCIK
+313 ERLKWEEDFCCIK
-326 RMRSWIIKNNIA
+326 KMREWILKNKISDKVTL
-338 DNKELDKIEKKA
+338 DNIEKKA
-350 LEKAKLARDI
+350 EERVKKIRDK
-360 SWKAYRKPIE
+360 SWKDYRKNIE
-370 EDLSNAVAII
+370 DDFGDAMTII

-389 NKMEII
+389 NKKEII
-395 KIREDLSKTLQPI
+395 QVRDELSNTLQPI
-408 KSDIYRSLKLV
+408 KADIFKSLKFV
-419 QRVIRSENNIAKSY
+419 QRIIRTENNLAKPY
-433 LLNLISEFEKKY
+433 LLNLINELEIKY
-445 FNHYSSHLYSESK
+445 KDQYSSHLYSESDKSVK
-458 NSVSHISEVK
+458 NIGEIK

-473 KSKLVDGREVINK
+473 KPKLIDGREIINN
-486 FFDITFKNN
+486 FFNITFKNN

-520 KYGKLR
+520 KFGKLR

-602 GSPLGTLI
+602 GSPMGTLI

-617 ILVPRNFV
+617 VLVPRNFV
-625 EASGMYNTLLASDE
+625 DASGMYNTLLQSDE

-654 NLPNNLE
+654 NLPNNLDQ
-661 KVSVEF
+661 VRVEF
-667 GIPQIIRG
+667 GIPEVLMKG
-675 GTDITIVTYGS
+675 NDITIVTYGS

-691 LETATQLQEVGISC
+691 SEAAIQLSQIGISC

-713 LPFDKKKVI
+713 LPFDKKGII

-748 QSVIENQE
+748 QSVLENQD
-756 AYFHLD
+756 AYFYLD

-790 EIFDKIYGLFNELN
+790 LIFDKVYDLFNELD
-804 PKAYPHLS
+804 PKAYPPLR

>member
-1 MLLNSYMLE
+1 MIESSLLID
-10 FALGVNKSLKIS
+10 KSLKIS
-22 KEDIL
+22 KEEIL
-27 NDYYLINESRNIS
+27 NDYYLINESRNLS

-65 IAMSKFFNN
+65 IAMSKFFKN

-92 QLDSNQFFAQ
+92 QLNANQFFAQ

-110 FDPHSGGRQMNCHF
+110 FDPHSGGRQMNNHF

-130 AQGDWKTLT
+130 SSGNWKTLT
-139 DIKNSASDVS
+139 DMKNSASDVS

-167 FRNNNDLSDMHNFSI
+167 YRENKDLGQMQNFSI

-246 FQRSSKKENGFE
+246 FQRSSKNENGFE
-258 IFTVK
+258 LITVK

-271 NAYSSAV
+271 KAYSKAV
-278 NFARK
+278 KFAR
-283 EHVPSIIHVKDVTQP
+283 EDHVPSIIHVKEVTQP

-313 ERLQWEKDFCCIK
+313 ERLKWEEDFCCIK
-326 RMRSWIIKNNIA
+326 KMREWILKNKISDKETL
-338 DNKELDKIEKKA
+338 DNIEKKA
-350 LEKAKLARDI
+350 EEKAKNIRDK
-360 SWKAYRKPIE
+360 SWKDYRKNIE
-370 EDLSNAVAII
+370 GDFDDAMAII

-389 NKMEII
+389 NKKEII
-395 KIREDLSKTLQPI
+395 QVRDDLSNTLQPI
-408 KSDIYRSLKLV
+408 KADIFKSLKFV
-419 QRVIRSENNIAKSY
+419 QRIIRTENNLAKPY
-433 LLNLISEFEKKY
+433 LLNLINELEMKY
-445 FNHYSSHLYSESK
+445 KDQYSSHLYSESDESIK
-458 NSVSHISEVK
+458 NIGEIK

-473 KSKLVDGREVINK
+473 KPKLIDGREIINN
-486 FFDITFKNN
+486 FFNITFENN

-602 GSPLGTLI
+602 GSPIGTLI

-617 ILVPRNFV
+617 VLVPRNFV
-625 EASGMYNTLLASDE
+625 DASGMYNTLLQSDE

-654 NLPNNLE
+654 NLPNNLDQ
-661 KVSVEF
+661 VRVEF
-667 GIPQIIRG
+667 GVPEVLMKG
-675 GTDITIVTYGS
+675 NDITIVTYGS

-691 LETATQLQEVGISC
+691 SEAAIQLSQIGISC

-713 LPFDKKKVI
+713 LPFDKKGII

-748 QSVIENQE
+748 QSVLEKQD
-756 AYFHLD
+756 AYFYLD

-790 EIFDKIYGLFNELN
+790 LIFEKVYDLFNELD
-804 PKAYPHLS
+804 PKAYPPLR

>member
-1 MLLNSYMLE
+1 MIESNL
-10 FALGVNKSLKIS
+10 FIDKSLKIS
-22 KEDIL
+22 KEEIL
-27 NDYYLINESRNIS
+27 NDYYLINESRNLS

-65 IAMSKFFNN
+65 IAMSKFFRN

-92 QLDSNQFFAQ
+92 QLNANQFFAQ
-102 LYAHTDIN
+102 LYAHTDVN

-130 AQGDWKTLT
+130 SSGNWKTLT
-139 DIKNSASDVS
+139 DMKNSASDVS

-167 FRNNNDLSDMHNFSI
+167 YRENKDLGQMHNFSI

-246 FQRSSKKENGFE
+246 FQRSSKNENGFE
-258 IFTVK
+258 LITVK

-271 NAYSSAV
+271 KAYSKAV
-278 NFARK
+278 KFAR
-283 EHVPSIIHVKDVTQP
+283 EDHVPSIIHVKEVTQP

-313 ERLQWEKDFCCIK
+313 ERLKWEEDFCCIK
-326 RMRSWIIKNNIA
+326 KMREWILKNKISDKETL
-338 DNKELDKIEKKA
+338 DNIEKKA
-350 LEKAKLARDI
+350 EEKAKNIRDK
-360 SWKAYRKPIE
+360 SWKDYRKNIE
-370 EDLSNAVAII
+370 DDFGDAMAII

-389 NKMEII
+389 NKKEII
-395 KIREDLSKTLQPI
+395 QVRDELSNTLQPI
-408 KSDIYRSLKLV
+408 KADIFKSLKFV
-419 QRVIRSENNIAKSY
+419 QRIIRTENNLAKPY
-433 LLNLISEFEKKY
+433 LLNLLKELEIKY
-445 FNHYSSHLYSESK
+445 KDQYSSHLYSESDESVK
-458 NSVSHISEVK
+458 NIDEIK

-473 KSKLVDGREVINK
+473 KPKLIDGREIINN
-486 FFDITFKNN
+486 FFNITFKNN

-520 KYGKLR
+520 KFGKLR

-602 GSPLGTLI
+602 GSPMGTLI

-617 ILVPRNFV
+617 VLVPRNFV
-625 EASGMYNTLLASDE
+625 EASGMYNTLLQSDE

-654 NLPNNLE
+654 NLPNNLDQ
-661 KVSVEF
+661 VRVEF
-667 GIPQIIRG
+667 GIPEVLMKG
-675 GTDITIVTYGS
+675 SDITIVTYGS

-691 LETATQLQEVGISC
+691 SEAAIQLSQIGISC

-713 LPFDKKKVI
+713 LPFDKKGII

-748 QSVIENQE
+748 QSVLENQD
-756 AYFHLD
+756 AYFYLD

-790 EIFDKIYGLFNELN
+790 LIFDKVYDLFNELD
-804 PKAYPHLS
+804 PKAYPPLR